1 MAEKKV
7 IELEVTTNLK
17 SLKSQLKEAQYQVA
31 ELSDKFGATSEQ
43 AIKAA
48 KHAAELKDKIGDA
61 KALTDAF
68 NPDAKFNAL
77 TASLGGVVNGFT
89 AYEGALGLVGVES
102 AALQEQLLKVQSAMA
117 LSQGLQG
124 LGEARDSFKQLG
136 AVAKNALAGIRSAIG
151 ATGIGLIVVALGL
164 IVSNWEALNKAITD
178 AFPGFK
184 KVGDFFKN
192 FSQIASGTLKAVVAG
207 FTQVGKVLGDIFRG
221 DFSGAI
227 NDAKKVG
234 SVIATAFNDGY
245 DEKDKE
251 IKKQRY
257 LEKRNFELD
266 LEKAKGKDITAERL
280 KLMWTELSLLD
291 KGSKEYNDK
300 LIAIEEA
307 RTQIR
312 EKAESDRQKRLEE
325 QKKRAEEKARK
336 DKELRDNDAQAKQE
350 ALQQAYDLQLPAKKL
365 EVNAKIEKIVQ
376 DNYDAIDKQ
385 RQIDLEKAKK
395 AEQDK
400 ALTVNNGLS
409 IISNLTSLFA
419 GKSRQQQERAFKIQK
434 AVAISQGLIDT
445 YRSAVSSY
453 TSQIIPGDPSSPI
466 RGFIAAAAAVAA
478 GLANVNNIRKQE
490 FNASIGGGGG
500 GIPTSIGG
508 GGGTS
513 QAPSFNVISGTS
525 QNQLAQLQQKPV
537 QAFVVSGEVTTQ
549 QALDRNRLR
558 NATL

>member
-17 SLKSQLKEAQYQVA
+17 SLKSQLKEAQNQVA

-280 KLMWTELSLLD
+280 KLMWTELSLLE

-312 EKAESDRQKRLEE
+312 EKAEADRQKRLEE

-336 DKELRDNDAQAKQE
+336 DKELRDNDAQSKQE
-350 ALQQAYDLQLPAKKL
+350 ALEDSFNLRIQAKKIDA
-365 EVNAKIEKIVQ
+365 NAKI
-376 DNYDAIDKQ
+376 DAIRQTDYTLIDQQ
-385 RQIDLEKAKK
+385 RKIDLEKEQQLAQAKSN
-395 AEQDK
+395 AVGQ
-400 ALTVNNGLS
+400 GLS
-409 IISNLTSLFA
+409 IISNLATLFA
-419 GKSRQQQERAFKIQK
+419 GKTREQQEKAFKIQK
-434 AVAISQGLIDT
+434 AVSISQTLIDT
-445 YRSAVSSY
+445 YKSATAIFASVSES
-453 TSQIIPGDPSSPI
+453 TGPAAVVLAPL
-466 RGFIAAAAAVAA
+466 AAASAVAA
-478 GLANVNNIRKQE
+478 GLANVKNIASQQ
-490 FNASIGGGGG
+490 FNGGSSFGGG